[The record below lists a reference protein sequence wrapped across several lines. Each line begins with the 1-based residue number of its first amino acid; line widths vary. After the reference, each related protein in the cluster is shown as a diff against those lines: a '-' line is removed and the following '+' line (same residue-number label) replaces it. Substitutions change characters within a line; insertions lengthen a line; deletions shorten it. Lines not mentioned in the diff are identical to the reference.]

1 MFEALEGTSPL
12 KVTAARWEKVNRTVP
27 VETPV
32 AIVYDGVTHAV
43 MLASPVDLEDFAVG
57 FSLTEGKIKSLDD
70 VVDIDIVQRENG
82 VEARIWLGPAAS
94 LANAERRRAMLGPTG
109 CGLCGVESLDAAL
122 PAVPRVEE
130 TLTLDASEV
139 RAAMTSIMPA
149 QVMNAQVKAMHAAGF
164 WRPGDGLLALREDVG
179 RHNALGKLAGAC
191 RRGGID
197 TSSGIIVLTSRISV
211 ELVQKAAALGAQVVI
226 AVSAPTGLA
235 IRTADAAGITLIAI
249 ARGDSFE
256 VFTHR
261 KRIRCNP
268 DQTQCTPKEN
278 SFHEAC

>member
-12 KVTAARWEKVNRTVP
+12 KVTAARWQKVSRTVP

-57 FSLTEGKIKSLDD
+57 FSLTEGKINSLDD
-70 VVDIDIVQRENG
+70 VMEVDVVQQENG
-82 VEARIWLGPAAS
+82 IEARIWLGPAAG

-122 PAVPRVEE
+122 PEVPRVAE

-139 RAAMTSIMPA
+139 RAATTSVMPA
-149 QVMNAQVKAMHAAGF
+149 QILNAQVKAMHAAGF
-164 WRPGDGLLALREDVG
+164 WRPGHGLLALREDVG
-179 RHNALGKLAGAC
+179 RHNALDKLAGAC
-191 RRGGID
+191 KRSGVD
-197 TSSGIIVLTSRISV
+197 TSSGVIVLTSRVSV
-211 ELVQKAAALGAQVVI
+211 ELVQKAAKLGTQAII

-235 IRTADAAGITLIAI
+235 IRTADAAGITLIAV

-256 VFTHR
+256 VFTHHR
-261 KRIRCNP
+261 RIRSSP
-268 DQTQCTPKEN
+268 DQTKSTPKEN

>member
-12 KVTAARWEKVNRTVP
+12 KVTTARCERVSRTVP

-43 MLASPVDLEDFAVG
+43 MLASPVDLEDFAIG
-57 FSLTEGKIKSLDD
+57 FSLTEGKINSLDD
-70 VVDIDIVQRENG
+70 VVEVDVVQREKG
-82 VEARIWLGPAAS
+82 IEARVWLAPRAG

-122 PAVPRVEE
+122 PVVPRVEA
-130 TLTLDASEV
+130 TLSLNASEV
-139 RAAMTSIMPA
+139 LAAISSVMPA
-149 QVMNAQVKAMHAAGF
+149 QIMNAQVKAMHAAGF
-164 WRPGDGLLALREDVG
+164 WRPGDGLMALREDVG
-179 RHNALGKLAGAC
+179 RHNALDKLAGAC
-191 RRGGID
+191 ERSGID
-197 TSSGIIVLTSRISV
+197 SSSGVIVLTSRVSV
-211 ELVQKAAALGAQVVI
+211 ELVQKAAALGTQAII

-261 KRIRCNP
+261 ERIRGP
-268 DQTQCTPKEN
+268 DQTKCTPKED
-278 SFHEAC
+278 SFYEAC